1 MPTFLRHRY
10 YDLSSSELREVNLDE
25 FLRGRH
31 GRYASVKITIHD
43 GEDAQV
49 EITPPSNHWLHSPK
63 LLRALEQHLY
73 DTVMMNR
80 DGDVVDLNDEHH
92 SRH

>member
-10 YDLSSSELREVNLDE
+10 FDLSSSELSEVQLDQV
-25 FLRGRH
+25 LRARP
-31 GRYASVKITIHD
+31 GRYASVKITIQD
-43 GEDAQV
+43 GNDAQV
-49 EITPPSNHWLHSPK
+49 EISPPSNHWLHSPK

-80 DGDVVDLNDEHH
+80 DGDVVDLSDEHR